1 MIVSAIAAVS
11 ENQVIGRDGDLP
23 WHLPD
28 DMKFFQRTTMGHH
41 VITGRKNWESIPLK
55 YRPLKGRTNIVVTR
69 ATNYV
74 AHGAIVA
81 PSLEEALAIARRAG
95 EPEAFLIGGGQIYH
109 EAIAKDLVHLVY
121 LTRVHADIP
130 GDTSFPVLDATW
142 REVWREEHPADA
154 HHEHAFTFLRFEKF
168 PAPGER
174 IKLGSR

>member
-28 DMKFFQRTTMGHH
+28 DMKFFQWTTMGHY

-69 ATNYV
+69 SAHYEAPGALV
-74 AHGAIVA
+74 AG
-81 PSLEEALAIARRAG
+81 SLEEALAIARKAG
-95 EPEAFLIGGGQIYH
+95 DEEPFLIGGGQLYR
-109 EAIAKDLVHLVY
+109 EAFAKDLIDRVY

-130 GDTSFPVLDATW
+130 GDTTFPSLDAAW
-142 REVWREEHPADA
+142 REVWREAHSADERHA
-154 HHEHAFTFLRFEKF
+154 HAFTFLRLEKNQ
-168 PAPGER
+168 AW
-174 IKLGSR
+174 